1 MTSSSVNTLN
11 LRQLVLVP
19 ALISLGVTLLRLVG
33 ELNRW
38 SPLLFGREAGG
49 GGAIVGI
56 SWLIP
61 IFGIYFALKLGRM
74 GHRPTSGW
82 RTASASL
89 LAVAVAAVVIV
100 AMYLIGQSFALQAAS
115 GVLGSLA
122 ALYVMSKSWPA
133 LFKTL
138 LCYAF
143 AVRIPVAI
151 VMLFAIYGNWGTHY
165 ELGPPGMPEM
175 APFVKWVAIGLIPQM
190 TAWIAT
196 TVVFGSLFGGIAVAL
211 AGKGAKQ
218 AAQTA

>member
-1 MTSSSVNTLN
+1 M
-11 LRQLVLVP
+11 RR
-19 ALISLGVTLLRLVG
+19 LISRIALG
-33 ELNRW
+33 
-38 SPLLFGREAGG
+38 
-49 GGAIVGI
+49 I
-56 SWLIP
+56 
-61 IFGIYFALKLGRM
+61 
-74 GHRPTSGW
+74 
-82 RTASASL
+82 
-89 LAVAVAAVVIV
+89 AVLVAAVVIV
-100 AMYLIGQSFALQAAS
+100 AMYLIGQSFVLQAAS